1 MDCTLHAS
9 PFAAAGTCRRIESTL
24 EFNDIALG
32 ILYDFIALYD
42 IGIFEADLAVRFE
55 TEELLGSI
63 LHEVRA
69 ADGQFSGE
77 RHLT

>member
-1 MDCTLHAS
+1 MYCTLHAS
-9 PFAAAGTCRRIESTL
+9 QFAAARTCRRIESAF
-24 EFNDIALG
+24 EFNNIALG

-69 ADGQFSGE
+69 ADIQFSGE
-77 RHLT
+77 WHLT